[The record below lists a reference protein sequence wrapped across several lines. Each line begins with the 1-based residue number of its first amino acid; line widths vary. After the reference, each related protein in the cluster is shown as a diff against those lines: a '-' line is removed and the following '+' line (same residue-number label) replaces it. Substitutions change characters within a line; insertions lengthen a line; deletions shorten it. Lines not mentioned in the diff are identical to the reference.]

1 MKELY
6 ELRYKKSER
15 RIMIGTMAEIDRWLE
30 LFSEQDVVYEIW
42 KLCPRMSANVRKC
55 RQMSEDVTKCH

>member
-6 ELRYKKSER
+6 ELREKKSER

-30 LFSEQDVVYEIW
+30 ACSEQDVVYEIW
-42 KLCPRMSANVRKC
+42 KLCPRMSVNVTKC
-55 RQMSEDVTKCH
+55 HQMSEDVTKCH

>member
-42 KLCPRMSANVRKC
+42 KLCPRMSVNVRKC
-55 RQMSEDVTKCH
+55 HQMSEDVTKCH

>member
-30 LFSEQDVVYEIW
+30 FFSEQDVVYEIW
-42 KLCPRMSANVRKC
+42 KLYPKMSVNVRKC
-55 RQMSEDVTKCH
+55 HQMSEDVTKCH